1 MTGQQKER
9 AMRNMVESL
18 YDCGYID
25 DKERRMLLYQIE
37 VGDMDALYD
46 IRRYL
51 TNLLD
56 ELTQIVKKRNF
67 YYMMIF
73 VFQR

>member
-18 YDCGYID
+18 YDFGYID

-56 ELTQIVKKRNF
+56 ELTPIVKKRK
-67 YYMMIF
+67 
-73 VFQR
+73 RKK

>member
-1 MTGQQKER
+1 MTGQKKER
-9 AMRNMVESL
+9 AMRNMAESL
-18 YDCGYID
+18 YDFGYID

-56 ELTQIVKKRNF
+56 ELTPIVKKRK
-67 YYMMIF
+67 
-73 VFQR
+73 RKK

>member
-18 YDCGYID
+18 YDCEYID

-56 ELTQIVKKRNF
+56 ELTPIVKKRK
-67 YYMMIF
+67 
-73 VFQR
+73 RKK

>member
-9 AMRNMVESL
+9 AMRKMVESL
-18 YDCGYID
+18 YEFGYID

-56 ELTQIVKKRNF
+56 ELTPIVKKRK
-67 YYMMIF
+67 
-73 VFQR
+73 RKK

>member
-1 MTGQQKER
+1 
-9 AMRNMVESL
+9 MVESL
-18 YDCGYID
+18 YDFGYID

-51 TNLLD
+51 TKLLD
-56 ELTQIVKKRNF
+56 ELTPIVKKRT
-67 YYMMIF
+67 
-73 VFQR
+73 RKK

>member
-25 DKERRMLLYQIE
+25 DKERRMMLYQIE

-56 ELTQIVKKRNF
+56 ELTQIVKKRKRNK
-67 YYMMIF
+67 
-73 VFQR
+73 

>member
-1 MTGQQKER
+1 MKGQQKER

-18 YDCGYID
+18 YDFGYID
-25 DKERRMLLYQIE
+25 DKERRMLLYQID

-56 ELTQIVKKRNF
+56 ELTPIVKKRK
-67 YYMMIF
+67 
-73 VFQR
+73 RKK

>member
-18 YDCGYID
+18 YDFGYID

-56 ELTQIVKKRNF
+56 ELTQIVKKRK
-67 YYMMIF
+67 
-73 VFQR
+73 RKK

>member
-18 YDCGYID
+18 YEFGYID

-56 ELTQIVKKRNF
+56 ELTPIVKKMKRKK
-67 YYMMIF
+67 
-73 VFQR
+73 

>member
-1 MTGQQKER
+1 
-9 AMRNMVESL
+9 MVESL

-25 DKERRMLLYQIE
+25 DKERRMMLYQIE

-51 TNLLD
+51 TNLID
-56 ELTQIVKKRNF
+56 ELMPIVKKMKRKK
-67 YYMMIF
+67 
-73 VFQR
+73 